1 MEDLS
6 IAEIGRVLV
15 RVELLLS
22 QHDDKLA
29 AIKDQVVRTNGR
41 VGMHDIE
48 IRDIKGVFS
57 RALWAAVALNT
68 SIISGLV
75 IWWVTHSSK

>member
-75 IWWVTHSSK
+75 IWWLTHWSK